1 MRNLAGFYIAIC
13 VLAVGLKFIIKAVQT
28 SPGGKS
34 TQQQHE
40 QEHDR
45 AHLIKFII
53 LFIIAFVL
61 IFFIGDTI
69 FFNT

>member
-1 MRNLAGFYIAIC
+1 MRSLAGFYIAIC
-13 VLAVGLKFIIKAVQT
+13 VLALTLKFIIKAIQT
-28 SPGGKS
+28 NPGGKS
-34 TQQQHE
+34 NQHAHE

-61 IFFIGDTI
+61 LFGMGGNS